1 MPKNGQQQNNSNS
14 ISISINEQSLILYP
28 PVLHILYR
36 IVYIMYYSYN
46 SLLIFIYPEN

>member
-1 MPKNGQQQNNSNS
+1 MPKNGQQQNSSNS
-14 ISISINEQSLILYP
+14 IIIINEQSLIVYP